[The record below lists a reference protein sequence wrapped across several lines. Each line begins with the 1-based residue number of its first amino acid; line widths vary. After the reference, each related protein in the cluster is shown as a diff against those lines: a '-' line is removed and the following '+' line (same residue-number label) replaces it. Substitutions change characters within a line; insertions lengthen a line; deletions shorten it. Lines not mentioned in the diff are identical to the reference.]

1 MKKTRVL
8 YLLDLFEG
16 SGGNNGQCD
25 LVCAKRLQMIG
36 LMVVMLMVLFTC
48 DKLVLVLWGVGPILT
63 NECRIWGQ
71 NYVALFQDNEMS
83 AWLHSR
89 NLILGLEFF
98 FFFCFI
104 YPVEEF
110 SLLLLCWC
118 QSRELGG

>member
-1 MKKTRVL
+1 
-8 YLLDLFEG
+8 
-16 SGGNNGQCD
+16 
-25 LVCAKRLQMIG
+25 MIG

-98 FFFCFI
+98 FFFALSIQWKSSPYCFC
-104 YPVEEF
+104 VAVNQEN
-110 SLLLLCWC
+110 
-118 QSRELGG
+118 

>member
-1 MKKTRVL
+1 
-8 YLLDLFEG
+8 
-16 SGGNNGQCD
+16 
-25 LVCAKRLQMIG
+25 MIG

-63 NECRIWGQ
+63 NECKIWGQ

>member
-1 MKKTRVL
+1 
-8 YLLDLFEG
+8 
-16 SGGNNGQCD
+16 
-25 LVCAKRLQMIG
+25 MIG
-36 LMVVMLMVLFTC
+36 LMVVMLRVLFTC

-98 FFFCFI
+98 FFALSTQWKSSPYCFC
-104 YPVEEF
+104 VGVNQEN
-110 SLLLLCWC
+110 
-118 QSRELGG
+118 